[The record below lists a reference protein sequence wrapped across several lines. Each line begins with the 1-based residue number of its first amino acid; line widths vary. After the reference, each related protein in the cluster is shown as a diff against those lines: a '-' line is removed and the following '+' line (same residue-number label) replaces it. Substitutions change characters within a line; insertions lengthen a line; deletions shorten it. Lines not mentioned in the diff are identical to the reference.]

1 MLKTIKTEKLPIKI
15 WADDIDPKTLAQ
27 AKNLANLSSAFHHI
41 AIMSD
46 AHVGFGMPI
55 GGVLATKGTII
66 PYAVGVDIGCGMQ
79 AVKTNLGLENIRSKL
94 EEILAVLA
102 AEIPLGFEHH
112 REKQIWKLFDSAPA
126 SPIIQQEIEAAKK
139 QLGTLGSGNHF
150 LEILTDDGK
159 AVWLMVHSGSR
170 NFGYKTAS
178 YYYKLAREKNPAGGE
193 LAWLELSSKIGQEY
207 FAAMNF
213 CTLFAHENRTRMIE
227 KFIEVIE
234 RIFGPFAAREQLDTY
249 HNYAAEEEH
258 FGKRVIVHRKG
269 AVHAAKGE
277 KVIVPGSMGTK
288 SYIAEGLG
296 NLESFLSCSHGAG
309 RAIGRRDAKRK
320 YSYQQVIEELQQQ
333 GVEILAK
340 NKGDLI
346 AESPFAYKDI
356 ERVMELQNDL
366 AKPVVTLKPI
376 GVVIG

>member
-1 MLKTIKTEKLPIKI
+1 MLKTIKSEKLLIKI
-15 WADDIDPKTLAQ
+15 WADDIDPKTLSQ
-27 AKNLANLSSAFHHI
+27 AKDLANLPCAFHHI

-46 AHVGFGMPI
+46 AHVGYGMPI

-94 EEILAVLA
+94 KEILAVLA
-102 AEIPLGFEHH
+102 AEIPLGYEHH

-150 LEILTDDGK
+150 LEILIDDGK

-170 NFGYKTAS
+170 NFGYKTAA
-178 YYYKLAREKNPAGGE
+178 YYYKKAREINPSAGE
-193 LAWLELSSKIGQEY
+193 LAWLELKSKLGQEY

-227 KFIEVIE
+227 KFIKVVE
-234 RIFGPFAAREQLDTY
+234 RILAPFSEISRLDTH

-258 FGKRVIVHRKG
+258 FGQKVIVHRKG

-277 KVIVPGSMGTK
+277 KVIIPGSMGTK
-288 SYIAEGLG
+288 SYIAEGMG

-309 RAIGRRDAKRK
+309 RAIGRREAKRK
-320 YSYQQVIEELQQQ
+320 YSYQQVIEELEQQ
-333 GVEILAK
+333 GIEIFAK

-356 ERVMELQNDL
+356 ERVMELQADL
-366 AKPVVTLKPI
+366 VKPIVTLRPI